1 MKKHRI
7 RHGGKRL
14 LAAVLAIM
22 MVLCTCS
29 GYLPVSDVTGEN
41 AGVKEEEL
49 PPEPDGDAAPGMIG
63 MLNPYL
69 NGQSL
74 IIYKNE
80 SDTGHK
86 QPQIIYG
93 TFTENGQRVTRS
105 LYCIDFAKVL
115 QSGTGFAEGTDYAR
129 LNERQKQAVA
139 EVLGKT
145 KILDAPRNAEGGFDH
160 TGNLVAW
167 QEYVATQLLIW
178 YYIDRY
184 YTPGTCEG
192 IGWYGVERACADG
205 YASLEYCNMVREYV
219 DALDKVPGFAGEQ
232 RETAPAYK
240 LKYNHASGRY
250 ETVLTDA
257 NGVLARFDF
266 ESTMQGITYE
276 KTGNQLRIRSD
287 RAIPET
293 GCAELTGISRTD
305 MGVFTYVTAA
315 DAGIQPLIRCDG
327 AVPKEDHRIYLK
339 VYTESLGGIRVYKQA
354 VTHMTTPYF
363 VQGAVYGVF
372 KTKTDAEANVNPVA
386 AIRIDRKDMA
396 GNDYGEVSELA
407 YGTYYVRETEGPQD
421 QNGQAVGHWMLDQTV
436 YKVTVKE
443 AYDPELQVGSPA
455 AVTSKEQNY
464 TAVIRVD
471 KESAIPAINND
482 KRTLI
487 GAVYG
492 VYDTYD
498 AAEKAGT
505 RYASTAAAQLGAEAE
520 GAEATIVIMKN
531 PDGIYGQVNGLPLG
545 IYYIREIYAPNGWLT
560 DETIHTADVRKRNT
574 QTFVTAKTLIS
585 RETPEHSIVY
595 VGKTRKENPFDVLG
609 KSFEMGAG
617 ETASGMLGA
626 EYGVFKT
633 REDAQKA
640 QVKSYDD
647 SSAYEDDRVTTIV
660 TNRTNGSMLLG
671 GPDLSVYSAYGESE
685 ALPKGTYYIVETKAP
700 KGWLLDRQIYRKST
714 TGKLPTGIYYALV
727 HSQEVE
733 KSGAIELY
741 KTDATGGERTADATL
756 KGAKYGIYVEKAPG
770 SSELKRIAGG
780 EIITDDAGYGYIEG
794 LPEGIYYVKEE
805 VASPGY
811 QLDPNI
817 YPVEITPELVAS
829 VRPVVKVESVEMPIL
844 TDYEITKITVED
856 STGITEPTPLAGC
869 VFGLYLKSELD
880 IEKLEKDASKDAS
893 GRLSL
898 TLSYHADGTVIT
910 EGTVLEN
917 VEPYYT
923 ATTGKDGK
931 AVFKD
936 CYPGEYLV
944 VELTIGNR
952 KDGNT
957 YRAVRPYEVS
967 LPVTDVSG
975 SYKSKETVTL
985 TDEFAGEYLKI
996 QKLDQTTGEKVDGK
1010 VEFRIYDLDRKQYVS
1025 LSVNGSVKDQFVTD
1039 DSGCIQFDSR
1049 LSQGHYRLEEVAAP
1063 EYYEMKEVEIRVL
1076 DGYLEYRELA
1086 ADHTPAGEWIRAE
1099 FEAKDGRVIQI
1110 IRVEDMPYR
1119 IQVEKVDEAGEPLR
1133 GATLA
1138 IAYADGKQP
1147 AVDADGNYEILKLV
1161 GQAGTQQQKVQP
1173 EREREE
1179 LQPEETQPGEKQPEE
1194 KQPEKSQSEMVEARW
1209 TTTAAKQV
1217 WEYVPRGNYFLVELE
1232 APDGYAIAD
1241 PIPFTVGTEPVQ
1253 TITMVDRRMTGRVA
1267 VAKTGPMLVGAEP
1280 EETEFGTVWHL
1291 QYEQRPMAGIT
1302 FTIYEEGTDR
1312 EVCSFV
1318 TGPEAVTYSPELDL
1332 TGDQKY
1338 YMMETA
1344 TPAGVVMS
1352 TDKYPCK
1359 MIYDEDAAGYVTEII
1374 KVENQAMN
1382 AELRLYKQGEMAVP
1396 LEDGTWT
1403 FEPEG
1408 LAGVWF
1414 GVYAAEDILNVQGE
1428 EILEKDSLVGLGSTD
1443 QKGCCRICETLPAG
1457 SYYWKELKTMDGYIL
1472 EENRYDFELA
1482 YPPDQTENEWK
1493 IEVNKEQPL
1502 MNRLYKARLI
1512 LNKKGD
1518 DDKRL
1523 PGVTFTLFRDGKR
1536 IGEYMTDADGRIE
1549 IEQLPYGNYY
1559 FKETKGILGYLF
1571 DAEIKYA
1578 FAVEAKDNQTIELNI
1593 VNEKA
1598 QELPVPITGDSMSML
1613 FGLGLLVTSILAFI
1627 LINGSSIRRR
1637 KRNTGKRTE

>member
-49 PPEPDGDAAPGMIG
+49 PPEPDGDAAPGTIG

-167 QEYVATQLLIW
+167 QEYIATQLLIW

-192 IGWYGVERACADG
+192 IGWYGVERACVDG

-219 DALDKVPGFAGEQ
+219 DALDKNPGFAGEQ

-240 LKYNHASGRY
+240 LKYNHTSGCY
-250 ETVLTDA
+250 ETVLTDI
-257 NGVLARFDF
+257 NDVLARFDF
-266 ESTMQGITYE
+266 ESIMQGMTYE
-276 KTGNQLRIRSD
+276 KIGNQLRIRSD
-287 RAIPET
+287 QVISET
-293 GCAELTGISRTD
+293 GCAEMTGISRTD
-305 MGVFTYVTAA
+305 MGIFTYVTAA

-327 AVPKEDHRIYLK
+327 AVPKENRRVYLK
-339 VYTESLGGIRVYKQA
+339 VYTESLGGIRVYKQV
-354 VTHMTTPYF
+354 VTHMTTPYS

-372 KTKTDAEANVNPVA
+372 KTKADAEANVNPVA
-386 AIRIDRKDMA
+386 AIRIDRKDMT
-396 GNDYGEVSELA
+396 GNDYGEVSQLA

-421 QNGQAVGHWMLDQTV
+421 ENGRAVGHWMLDQTV
-436 YKVTVKE
+436 YQVTVKE
-443 AYDPELQVGSPA
+443 VYNPELHIGSPA
-455 AVTSKEQNY
+455 SITSREQNY
-464 TAVIRVD
+464 TAAIRVD
-471 KESAIPAINND
+471 KESAIPAINHD
-482 KRTLI
+482 KMSLI

-492 VYDTYD
+492 VYGTYD
-498 AAEKAGT
+498 AAERAGVQ
-505 RYASTAAAQLGAEAE
+505 YASTAAAQLGAAAE
-520 GAEATIVIMKN
+520 GAEATIVIKKN

-545 IYYIREIYAPNGWLT
+545 IYYVREIYAPNGWMT

-574 QTFVTAKTLIS
+574 QTFMTMKTLTS
-585 RETPEHSIVY
+585 RETPEHSIIY

-609 KSFEMGAG
+609 KSFEIGAG
-617 ETASGMLGA
+617 GGAIGMLGA

-640 QVKSYDD
+640 QLKSYDD
-647 SSAYEDDRVTTIV
+647 SSVYEDNRVTTIV
-660 TNRTNGSMLLG
+660 TNRTNGSMILG
-671 GPDLSVYSAYGESE
+671 GPDLSVYSVYGESE

-700 KGWLLDRQIYRKST
+700 KGWLLDRQIYCKT
-714 TGKLPTGIYYALV
+714 TTEKLPTGIYYALV
-727 HSQEVE
+727 NSQEVE

-741 KTDATGGERTADATL
+741 KTNAIGGERTADATL
-756 KGAKYGIYVEKAPG
+756 KGAKYGIYVEKNPG
-770 SSELKRIAGG
+770 SSELKRIAEG

-817 YPVEITPELVAS
+817 YPVEITPELVGS

-880 IEKLEKDASKDAS
+880 IESLEKDESKDES

-898 TLSYHADGTVIT
+898 TFSYHADGTVIT

-936 CYPGEYLV
+936 CYPGDYLV
-944 VELTIGNR
+944 VELMIGNR
-952 KDGNT
+952 EDGNT
-957 YRAVRPYEVS
+957 YRAIRSYEVS
-967 LPVTDVSG
+967 LPVTAVSG
-975 SYKSKETVTL
+975 SYKSRETVTL
-985 TDEFAGEYLKI
+985 TDEFAGEYLRI
-996 QKLDQTTGEKVDGK
+996 QKLDQATGEKINGK
-1010 VEFRIYDLDRKQYVS
+1010 VEFRIYDLVQKQYVS
-1025 LSVNGSVKDQFVTD
+1025 LSVNGSVKDRFATD
-1039 DSGCIQFDSR
+1039 ESGCIRFDSR
-1049 LSQGHYRLEEVAAP
+1049 ISQGHYRLEEVAAP
-1063 EYYEMKEVEIRVL
+1063 EYYEMKEMEIRVL
-1076 DGYLEYRELA
+1076 DGYLEYRELD
-1086 ADHTPAGEWIRAE
+1086 ADHTPAGEWIRGE
-1099 FEAKDGRVIQI
+1099 SEVKDGRVIQI
-1110 IRVEDMPYR
+1110 IQVEDKPYQ
-1119 IQVEKVDEAGEPLR
+1119 IQVEKVNEAGEPLR

-1147 AVDADGNYEILKLV
+1147 AVDADGNYEILKLA
-1161 GQAGTQQQKVQP
+1161 GQSVTQQQKAVQSERERGELQSGEVQP
-1173 EREREE
+1173 E
-1179 LQPEETQPGEKQPEE
+1179 L
-1194 KQPEKSQSEMVEARW
+1194 VEAQW
-1209 TTTAAKQV
+1209 KTTAAKQV

-1241 PIPFTVGTEPVQ
+1241 PIPFTVGSEPVQ
-1253 TITMVDRRMTGRVA
+1253 TITMMDQRMTGRVA

-1291 QYEQRPMAGIT
+1291 QYEQHPMAGIT

-1318 TGPEAVTYSPELDL
+1318 TGSEAVTYSPELDL

-1344 TPAGVVMS
+1344 APAGVVMS

-1359 MIYDEDAAGYVTEII
+1359 MIYDEDTAGYVTEII
-1374 KVENQAMN
+1374 KVENQAMD

-1428 EILEKDSLVGLGSTD
+1428 EILGKDSLVGLASTD
-1443 QKGCCRICETLPAG
+1443 QKGCCRIRETLPAG

-1472 EENRYDFELA
+1472 EENSYGFELA
-1482 YPPDQTENEWK
+1482 YPPNQTENEWK
-1493 IEVNKEQPL
+1493 LEVNKEQPL
-1502 MNRLYKARLI
+1502 MNRLYKARI
-1512 LNKKGD
+1512 TLNKKGSD
-1518 DDKRL
+1518 DRKL
-1523 PGVTFTLFRDGKR
+1523 AGVTFTLFRDGKR

-1549 IEQLPYGNYY
+1549 IGQLPYGNYY

-1571 DAEIKYA
+1571 DAEIKYE
-1578 FAVEAKDNQTIELNI
+1578 FAVEAKNNQTIELNV
-1593 VNEKA
+1593 VNEKL
-1598 QELPVPITGDSMSML
+1598 QEIPVPITGDAVSML
-1613 FGLGLLVTSILAFI
+1613 LGLGLLMTSILAFI
-1627 LINGSSIRRR
+1627 LINGSSIWRR
-1637 KRNTGKRTE
+1637 KEKMSKRME

>member
-49 PPEPDGDAAPGMIG
+49 PPEPDGDAAPGTIG

-167 QEYVATQLLIW
+167 QEYIATQLLIW

-192 IGWYGVERACADG
+192 IGWYGVERACVDG

-219 DALDKVPGFAGEQ
+219 DALDKNPGFAGEQ

-240 LKYNHASGRY
+240 LKYNHTSGCY
-250 ETVLTDA
+250 ETVLTDI
-257 NGVLARFDF
+257 NDVLARFDF
-266 ESTMQGITYE
+266 ESIMQGMTYE
-276 KTGNQLRIRSD
+276 KIGNQLRIRSD
-287 RAIPET
+287 QVISET
-293 GCAELTGISRTD
+293 GCAEMTGISRTD
-305 MGVFTYVTAA
+305 MGIFTYVTAA

-327 AVPKEDHRIYLK
+327 AVPKENRRVYLK
-339 VYTESLGGIRVYKQA
+339 VYTESLGGIRVYKQV
-354 VTHMTTPYF
+354 VTHMTTPYS

-372 KTKTDAEANVNPVA
+372 KTKADAEANVNPVA
-386 AIRIDRKDMA
+386 AIRIDRKDMT
-396 GNDYGEVSELA
+396 GNDYGEVSQLA

-421 QNGQAVGHWMLDQTV
+421 ENGRAVGHWMLDQTV
-436 YKVTVKE
+436 YQVTVKE
-443 AYDPELQVGSPA
+443 VYNPELHIGSPA
-455 AVTSKEQNY
+455 SITSREQNY
-464 TAVIRVD
+464 TAAIRVD
-471 KESAIPAINND
+471 KESAIPAINHD
-482 KRTLI
+482 KMSLI

-492 VYDTYD
+492 VYGTYD
-498 AAEKAGT
+498 AAERAGVQ
-505 RYASTAAAQLGAEAE
+505 YASTAAAQLGAAAE
-520 GAEATIVIMKN
+520 GAEATIVIKKN

-545 IYYIREIYAPNGWLT
+545 IYYVREIYAPNGWMT

-574 QTFVTAKTLIS
+574 QTFMTMKTLTS
-585 RETPEHSIVY
+585 RETPEHSIIY

-609 KSFEMGAG
+609 KSFEIGAG
-617 ETASGMLGA
+617 GGAIGMLGA

-640 QVKSYDD
+640 QLKSYDD
-647 SSAYEDDRVTTIV
+647 SSVYEDNRVTTIV
-660 TNRTNGSMLLG
+660 TNRTNGSMILG
-671 GPDLSVYSAYGESE
+671 GPDLSVYSVYGESE

-700 KGWLLDRQIYRKST
+700 KGWLLDRQIYCKT
-714 TGKLPTGIYYALV
+714 TTEKLPTGIYYALV
-727 HSQEVE
+727 NSQEVE

-741 KTDATGGERTADATL
+741 KTNAIGGERTADATL
-756 KGAKYGIYVEKAPG
+756 KGAKYGIYVEKNPG
-770 SSELKRIAGG
+770 SSELKRIAEG

-817 YPVEITPELVAS
+817 YPVEITPELVGS

-880 IEKLEKDASKDAS
+880 IESLEKDESKDES

-898 TLSYHADGTVIT
+898 TFSYHADGTVIT

-936 CYPGEYLV
+936 CYPGDYLV
-944 VELTIGNR
+944 VELMIGNR
-952 KDGNT
+952 EDGNT
-957 YRAVRPYEVS
+957 YRAIRSYEVS
-967 LPVTDVSG
+967 LPVTAVSG
-975 SYKSKETVTL
+975 SYKSRETVTL
-985 TDEFAGEYLKI
+985 TDEFAGEYLRI
-996 QKLDQTTGEKVDGK
+996 QKLDQATGEKINGK
-1010 VEFRIYDLDRKQYVS
+1010 VEFRIYDLVQKQYVS
-1025 LSVNGSVKDQFVTD
+1025 LSVNGSVKDRFATD
-1039 DSGCIQFDSR
+1039 ESGCIRFDSR
-1049 LSQGHYRLEEVAAP
+1049 ISQGHYRLEEVAAP
-1063 EYYEMKEVEIRVL
+1063 EYYEMKEMEIRVL
-1076 DGYLEYRELA
+1076 DGYLEYRELD
-1086 ADHTPAGEWIRAE
+1086 ADHTPAGEWIRGE
-1099 FEAKDGRVIQI
+1099 SEVKDGRVIQI
-1110 IRVEDMPYR
+1110 IQVEDKPYQ
-1119 IQVEKVDEAGEPLR
+1119 IQVEKVNEAGEPLR

-1147 AVDADGNYEILKLV
+1147 AVDADGNYEILKLA
-1161 GQAGTQQQKVQP
+1161 GQSVTQQQKAVQSERERGELQSGEVQP
-1173 EREREE
+1173 E
-1179 LQPEETQPGEKQPEE
+1179 L
-1194 KQPEKSQSEMVEARW
+1194 VEAQW
-1209 TTTAAKQV
+1209 KTTAAKQV

-1241 PIPFTVGTEPVQ
+1241 PIPFTVGSEPVQ
-1253 TITMVDRRMTGRVA
+1253 TITMMDQRMTGRVA

-1291 QYEQRPMAGIT
+1291 QYEQHPMAGIT

-1318 TGPEAVTYSPELDL
+1318 TGSEAVTYSPELDL

-1344 TPAGVVMS
+1344 APAGVVMS

-1359 MIYDEDAAGYVTEII
+1359 MIYDEDTAGYVTEII
-1374 KVENQAMN
+1374 KVENQAMD

-1428 EILEKDSLVGLGSTD
+1428 EILGKDSLVGLASTD
-1443 QKGCCRICETLPAG
+1443 QKGCCRIREKLPAG

-1472 EENRYDFELA
+1472 EENSYGFELA
-1482 YPPDQTENEWK
+1482 YPPNQTENEWK
-1493 IEVNKEQPL
+1493 LEVNKEQPL
-1502 MNRLYKARLI
+1502 MNRLYKARI
-1512 LNKKGD
+1512 TLNKKGSD
-1518 DDKRL
+1518 DRKL
-1523 PGVTFTLFRDGKR
+1523 EGVTFTLFRDGKR

-1549 IEQLPYGNYY
+1549 IGQLPYGNYY

-1571 DAEIKYA
+1571 DAEIKYE
-1578 FAVEAKDNQTIELNI
+1578 FAVEAKNNQTIELNV
-1593 VNEKA
+1593 VNEKL
-1598 QELPVPITGDSMSML
+1598 QEIPVPITGDAVSML
-1613 FGLGLLVTSILAFI
+1613 LGLGLLMTSILAFI
-1627 LINGSSIRRR
+1627 LINGSSIWRR
-1637 KRNTGKRTE
+1637 KEKMSKRME

>member
-49 PPEPDGDAAPGMIG
+49 PPEPDGDAAPGTIG

-167 QEYVATQLLIW
+167 QEYIATQLLIW

-192 IGWYGVERACADG
+192 IGWYGVERACVDG

-219 DALDKVPGFAGEQ
+219 DALDKNPGFAGEQ

-240 LKYNHASGRY
+240 LKYNHTSGCY
-250 ETVLTDA
+250 ETVLTDI
-257 NGVLARFDF
+257 NDVLARFDF
-266 ESTMQGITYE
+266 ESIMQGMTYE
-276 KTGNQLRIRSD
+276 KIGNQLRIRSD
-287 RAIPET
+287 QVISET
-293 GCAELTGISRTD
+293 GCAEMTGISRTD
-305 MGVFTYVTAA
+305 MGIFTYVTAA

-327 AVPKEDHRIYLK
+327 AVPKENRRVYLK
-339 VYTESLGGIRVYKQA
+339 VYTESLGGIRVYKQV
-354 VTHMTTPYF
+354 VTHMTTPYS

-372 KTKTDAEANVNPVA
+372 KTKADAEANVNPVA
-386 AIRIDRKDMA
+386 AIRIDRKDMT
-396 GNDYGEVSELA
+396 GNDYGEVSQLA

-421 QNGQAVGHWMLDQTV
+421 ENGRAVGHWMLDQTV
-436 YKVTVKE
+436 YQVTVKE
-443 AYDPELQVGSPA
+443 VYNPELHIGSPA
-455 AVTSKEQNY
+455 SITSREQNY
-464 TAVIRVD
+464 TAAIRVD
-471 KESAIPAINND
+471 KESAIPAINHD
-482 KRTLI
+482 KMSLI

-492 VYDTYD
+492 VYGTYD
-498 AAEKAGT
+498 AAERAGVQ
-505 RYASTAAAQLGAEAE
+505 YASTAAAQLGAAAE
-520 GAEATIVIMKN
+520 GAEATIVIKKN

-545 IYYIREIYAPNGWLT
+545 IYYVREIYAPNGWMT

-574 QTFVTAKTLIS
+574 QTFMTMKTLTS
-585 RETPEHSIVY
+585 RETPEHSIIY

-609 KSFEMGAG
+609 KSFEIGAG
-617 ETASGMLGA
+617 GGAIGMLGA

-640 QVKSYDD
+640 QLKSYDD
-647 SSAYEDDRVTTIV
+647 SSVYEDNRVTTIV
-660 TNRTNGSMLLG
+660 TNRTNGSMILG
-671 GPDLSVYSAYGESE
+671 GPDLSVYSVYGESE

-700 KGWLLDRQIYRKST
+700 KGWLLDRQIYCKT
-714 TGKLPTGIYYALV
+714 TTEKLPTGIYYALV
-727 HSQEVE
+727 NSQEVE

-741 KTDATGGERTADATL
+741 KTNAIGGERTADATL
-756 KGAKYGIYVEKAPG
+756 KGAKYGIYVEKNPG
-770 SSELKRIAGG
+770 SSELKRIAEG

-817 YPVEITPELVAS
+817 YPVEITPELVGS

-880 IEKLEKDASKDAS
+880 IESLEKDESKDES

-898 TLSYHADGTVIT
+898 TFSYHADGTVIT

-936 CYPGEYLV
+936 CYPGDYLV
-944 VELTIGNR
+944 VELMIGNR
-952 KDGNT
+952 EDGNT
-957 YRAVRPYEVS
+957 YRAIRSYEVS
-967 LPVTDVSG
+967 LPVTAVSG
-975 SYKSKETVTL
+975 SYKSRETVTL
-985 TDEFAGEYLKI
+985 TDEFAGEYLRI
-996 QKLDQTTGEKVDGK
+996 QKLDQATGEKINGK
-1010 VEFRIYDLDRKQYVS
+1010 VEFRIYDLVQKQYVS
-1025 LSVNGSVKDQFVTD
+1025 LSVNGSVKDRFATD
-1039 DSGCIQFDSR
+1039 ESGCIRFDSR
-1049 LSQGHYRLEEVAAP
+1049 ISQGHYRLEEVAAP
-1063 EYYEMKEVEIRVL
+1063 EYYEMKEMEIRVL
-1076 DGYLEYRELA
+1076 DGYLEYRELD
-1086 ADHTPAGEWIRAE
+1086 ADHTPAGEWIRGE
-1099 FEAKDGRVIQI
+1099 SEVKDGRVIQI
-1110 IRVEDMPYR
+1110 IQVEDKPYQ
-1119 IQVEKVDEAGEPLR
+1119 IQVEKVNEAGEPLR

-1147 AVDADGNYEILKLV
+1147 AVDADGNYEILKLA
-1161 GQAGTQQQKVQP
+1161 GQSVTQQQKAVQSERERGELQSGEVQP
-1173 EREREE
+1173 E
-1179 LQPEETQPGEKQPEE
+1179 L
-1194 KQPEKSQSEMVEARW
+1194 VEAQW
-1209 TTTAAKQV
+1209 KTTAAKQV

-1241 PIPFTVGTEPVQ
+1241 PIPFTVGSEPVQ
-1253 TITMVDRRMTGRVA
+1253 TITMMDQRMTGRVA

-1291 QYEQRPMAGIT
+1291 QYEQHPMAGIT
-1302 FTIYEEGTDR
+1302 FTIYEEGTNR

-1318 TGPEAVTYSPELDL
+1318 TGSEAVTYSPELDL

-1344 TPAGVVMS
+1344 APAGVVMS

-1359 MIYDEDAAGYVTEII
+1359 MIYDEDTAGYVTEII
-1374 KVENQAMN
+1374 KVENQAMD

-1396 LEDGTWT
+1396 LENGTWT

-1428 EILEKDSLVGLGSTD
+1428 EILGKDSLVGLASTD
-1443 QKGCCRICETLPAG
+1443 QKGCCRIRETLPAG

-1472 EENRYDFELA
+1472 EENSYGFELA
-1482 YPPDQTENEWK
+1482 YPPNQTENEWK
-1493 IEVNKEQPL
+1493 LEVNKEQPL
-1502 MNRLYKARLI
+1502 MNRLYKARI
-1512 LNKKGD
+1512 TLNKKGSD
-1518 DDKRL
+1518 DRKL
-1523 PGVTFTLFRDGKR
+1523 EGVTFTLFRDGKR

-1549 IEQLPYGNYY
+1549 IGQLPYGNYY

-1571 DAEIKYA
+1571 DAEIKYE
-1578 FAVEAKDNQTIELNI
+1578 FAVEAKNNQTIELNV
-1593 VNEKA
+1593 VNERL
-1598 QELPVPITGDSMSML
+1598 QEIPVPITGDAVSML
-1613 FGLGLLVTSILAFI
+1613 LGLGLLMTSILAFI
-1627 LINGSSIRRR
+1627 LINGSSIWRR
-1637 KRNTGKRTE
+1637 KEKMSKRME

>member
-49 PPEPDGDAAPGMIG
+49 PPEPDGDAAPGTIG

-167 QEYVATQLLIW
+167 QEYIATQLLIW

-192 IGWYGVERACADG
+192 IGWYGVERACVDG

-219 DALDKVPGFAGEQ
+219 DALDKNPGFAGEQ

-240 LKYNHASGRY
+240 LKYNHTSGCY
-250 ETVLTDA
+250 ETVLTDI
-257 NGVLARFDF
+257 NDVLARFDF
-266 ESTMQGITYE
+266 ESIMQGMTYE
-276 KTGNQLRIRSD
+276 KIGNQLRIRSD
-287 RAIPET
+287 QVISET
-293 GCAELTGISRTD
+293 GCAEMTGISRTD
-305 MGVFTYVTAA
+305 MGIFTYVTAA

-327 AVPKEDHRIYLK
+327 AVPKENRRVYLK
-339 VYTESLGGIRVYKQA
+339 VYTESLGGIRVYKQV
-354 VTHMTTPYF
+354 VTHMTTPYS

-372 KTKTDAEANVNPVA
+372 KTKADAEANVNPVA
-386 AIRIDRKDMA
+386 AIRIDRKDMT
-396 GNDYGEVSELA
+396 GNDYGEVSQLA

-421 QNGQAVGHWMLDQTV
+421 ENGRAVGHWMLDQTV
-436 YKVTVKE
+436 YQVTVKE
-443 AYDPELQVGSPA
+443 VYNPELHIGSPA
-455 AVTSKEQNY
+455 SITSREQNY
-464 TAVIRVD
+464 TAAIRVD
-471 KESAIPAINND
+471 KESAIPAINHD
-482 KRTLI
+482 KMSLI

-492 VYDTYD
+492 VYGTYD
-498 AAEKAGT
+498 AAERAGVQ
-505 RYASTAAAQLGAEAE
+505 YASTAAAQLGAAAE
-520 GAEATIVIMKN
+520 GAEATIVIKKN

-545 IYYIREIYAPNGWLT
+545 IYYVREIYAPNGWMT

-574 QTFVTAKTLIS
+574 QTFMTMKTLTS
-585 RETPEHSIVY
+585 RETPEHSIIY

-609 KSFEMGAG
+609 KSFEIGAG
-617 ETASGMLGA
+617 GGAIGMLGA

-640 QVKSYDD
+640 QLKSYDD
-647 SSAYEDDRVTTIV
+647 SSVYEDNRVTTIV
-660 TNRTNGSMLLG
+660 TNRTNGSMILG
-671 GPDLSVYSAYGESE
+671 GPDLSVYSVYGESE

-700 KGWLLDRQIYRKST
+700 KGWLLDRQIYCKT
-714 TGKLPTGIYYALV
+714 TTEKLPTGIYYALV
-727 HSQEVE
+727 NSQEVE

-741 KTDATGGERTADATL
+741 KTNAIGGERTADATL
-756 KGAKYGIYVEKAPG
+756 KGAKYGIYVEKNPG
-770 SSELKRIAGG
+770 SSELKRIAEG

-817 YPVEITPELVAS
+817 YPVEITPELVGS

-880 IEKLEKDASKDAS
+880 IESLEKDESKDES

-898 TLSYHADGTVIT
+898 TFSYHADGTVIT

-936 CYPGEYLV
+936 CYPGDYLV
-944 VELTIGNR
+944 VELMIGNR
-952 KDGNT
+952 EDGNT
-957 YRAVRPYEVS
+957 YRAIRSYEVS
-967 LPVTDVSG
+967 LPVTAVSG
-975 SYKSKETVTL
+975 SYKSRETVTL
-985 TDEFAGEYLKI
+985 TDEFAGEYLRI
-996 QKLDQTTGEKVDGK
+996 QKLDQATGEKINGK
-1010 VEFRIYDLDRKQYVS
+1010 VEFRIYDLVQKQYVS
-1025 LSVNGSVKDQFVTD
+1025 LSVNGSVKDRFATD
-1039 DSGCIQFDSR
+1039 ESGCIRFDSR
-1049 LSQGHYRLEEVAAP
+1049 ISQGHYRLEEVAAP
-1063 EYYEMKEVEIRVL
+1063 EYYEMKEMEIRVL
-1076 DGYLEYRELA
+1076 DGYLEYRELD
-1086 ADHTPAGEWIRAE
+1086 ADHTPAGEWIRGE
-1099 FEAKDGRVIQI
+1099 SEVKDGRVIQI
-1110 IRVEDMPYR
+1110 IQVEDKPYQ
-1119 IQVEKVDEAGEPLR
+1119 IQVEKVNEAGEPLR

-1147 AVDADGNYEILKLV
+1147 AVDADGNYEILKLA
-1161 GQAGTQQQKVQP
+1161 GQSVTQQQKAVQSERERGELQSGEVQP
-1173 EREREE
+1173 E
-1179 LQPEETQPGEKQPEE
+1179 L
-1194 KQPEKSQSEMVEARW
+1194 VEAQW
-1209 TTTAAKQV
+1209 KTTAAKQV

-1241 PIPFTVGTEPVQ
+1241 PIPFTVGSEPVQ
-1253 TITMVDRRMTGRVA
+1253 TITMMDQRMTGRVA

-1291 QYEQRPMAGIT
+1291 QYEQHPMAGIT

-1318 TGPEAVTYSPELDL
+1318 TGSEAVTYSPELDL

-1344 TPAGVVMS
+1344 APAGVVMS

-1359 MIYDEDAAGYVTEII
+1359 MIYDEDTAGYVTEII
-1374 KVENQAMN
+1374 KVENQAMD

-1396 LEDGTWT
+1396 LENGTWT

-1428 EILEKDSLVGLGSTD
+1428 EILGKDSLVGLASTD
-1443 QKGCCRICETLPAG
+1443 QKGCCRIREKLPAG

-1472 EENRYDFELA
+1472 EENSYGFELA
-1482 YPPDQTENEWK
+1482 YPPNQTENEWK
-1493 IEVNKEQPL
+1493 LEVNKEQPL
-1502 MNRLYKARLI
+1502 MNRLYKARI
-1512 LNKKGD
+1512 TLNKKGSD
-1518 DDKRL
+1518 DRKL
-1523 PGVTFTLFRDGKR
+1523 EGVTFTLFRDGKR

-1549 IEQLPYGNYY
+1549 IGQLPYGNYY

-1571 DAEIKYA
+1571 DAEIKYE
-1578 FAVEAKDNQTIELNI
+1578 FAVEAKNNQTIELNV
-1593 VNEKA
+1593 VNEKL
-1598 QELPVPITGDSMSML
+1598 QEIPVPITGDAVSML
-1613 FGLGLLVTSILAFI
+1613 LGLGLLMTSILAFI
-1627 LINGSSIRRR
+1627 LINGSSIWRR
-1637 KRNTGKRTE
+1637 KEKMSKRME